1 MGITGLASTA
11 KGKFEIKH
19 EKTRKR
25 SLTVETLRGIFNA
38 DLKGWQVK
46 YRDMFKLIFMLIGIN
61 FVDLCRLEKVE
72 DGRIYFKRAK
82 TKRLYSI
89 KVEPEAME
97 LIEQYRGES
106 QLLYFLDRSPKYRVA
121 YMQFVRGLNSIKE
134 DLGLPELTSYYA
146 RHSWATI
153 ASKIGIQRDTIAH
166 ALGHGEETVTDIYID
181 FDEKLVDEANRKVLD
196 WVLYG
201 KK

>member
-1 MGITGLASTA
+1 
-11 KGKFEIKH
+11 
-19 EKTRKR
+19 
-25 SLTVETLRGIFNA
+25 
-38 DLKGWQVK
+38 
-46 YRDMFKLIFMLIGIN
+46 
-61 FVDLCRLEKVE
+61 
-72 DGRIYFKRAK
+72 
-82 TKRLYSI
+82 
-89 KVEPEAME
+89 ME